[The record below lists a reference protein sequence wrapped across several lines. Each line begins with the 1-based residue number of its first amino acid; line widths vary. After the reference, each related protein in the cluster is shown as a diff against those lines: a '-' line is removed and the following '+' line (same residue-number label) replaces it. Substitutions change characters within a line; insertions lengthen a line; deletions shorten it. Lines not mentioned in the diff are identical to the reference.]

1 MTVSG
6 NTSKKSFDTYDS
18 FLVEGR
24 IDRFTKIFARY
35 ELFKMVIDLPGDI
48 VECGVFKGSGL
59 FFWAKIIQIFNPLSC
74 RKVVGFDT
82 FSGVP
87 KTVRAEKDRAGS
99 IMHHNYSYILQIIKE
114 KAQELNLT
122 GRIEFVLG
130 DASRTIPKYAKNNPG
145 FRIALLNLD
154 FDVYE
159 PTLAALE
166 KFYDRIVGGGIVT
179 IDEYAVANWRESD
192 AVDEFIKGK
201 NLELK
206 SLPWALTP
214 TAYFKKPLA

>member
-1 MTVSG
+1 M
-6 NTSKKSFDTYDS
+6 
-18 FLVEGR
+18 
-24 IDRFTKIFARY
+24 
-35 ELFKMVIDLPGDI
+35 
-48 VECGVFKGSGL
+48 
-59 FFWAKIIQIFNPLSC
+59 
-74 RKVVGFDT
+74 
-82 FSGVP
+82 
-87 KTVRAEKDRAGS
+87 
-99 IMHHNYSYILQIIKE
+99 
-114 KAQELNLT
+114 NLT

-201 NLELK
+201 KLELK